1 MVSMKRGR
9 EVVAR
14 VAVIAAL
21 IAALSGCSLIGDALK
36 QKTTP
41 AENREYQRITA
52 QNQHSRWPNMD
63 EITFT
68 QEGSIDGSGTW
79 AANAIVTIDGKDY
92 DRIIGPYSGIGDD
105 IPVPSPGFVGGPLT
119 VHYSDGTSEVI
130 R

>member
-1 MVSMKRGR
+1 MKRGR
-9 EVVAR
+9 GVVAR

-105 IPVPSPGFVGGPLT
+105 IPVPPPGFVGGPLT
-119 VHYSDGTSEVI
+119 VNYSDGTSEVI